1 LRQISLYCTIEQK
14 RRISKRALYREIES
28 GRASEV
34 THLIFDGKLCIILE
48 KFNKKGR
55 TEMILGFIQNMGPW
69 QIVICVVVA
78 FVLFGGAKK
87 IPELAK
93 SLGRAKNEFKKGLAE
108 GEKEMAAEE
117 AAEKKAEA
125 AKEIA

>member
-1 LRQISLYCTIEQK
+1 
-14 RRISKRALYREIES
+14 
-28 GRASEV
+28 
-34 THLIFDGKLCIILE
+34 
-48 KFNKKGR
+48 
-55 TEMILGFIQNMGPW
+55 MILGFIQNMGPW

-117 AAEKKAEA
+117 AAEKKAET